1 MPETDNRTKQSVLPD
16 VRGSKLNIHRMGE
29 GEPLLFLH
37 GAQGLSGNEPGLD
50 ALASHFDV
58 IAPDH
63 PGFGRSEDSE
73 LVDDVRDLAL
83 FYLDLL
89 DELALEQVHVVG
101 HCIGGWVALEMA
113 VASSGRFNS
122 LVLVNSAGIRLKGVP
137 RGDMFLSSE
146 DDLLKLLFAHDGAE
160 WLKRWRATPELE
172 EIYDRNRAAAAK
184 LSWSPRLCNPKLDR
198 WLHRIDVPTHIIHQR
213 GVFRGAEAGMVG
225 GNDIE
230 TAGERG
236 EPRLSSIESLGAM
249 QKQQRLALAH
259 AMDIELAAPHGEEPV
274 LLRPVIGF
282 GHGSR

>member
-1 MPETDNRTKQSVLPD
+1 MSETDNGTKQNGLRN
-16 VRGSKLNIHRMGE
+16 VRGSKLNIHRVGE

-37 GAQGLSGNEPGLD
+37 GAQGLDGSEPGLD
-50 ALASHFDV
+50 ALAGHFDV

-83 FYLDLL
+83 FHLDLL

-113 VASSGRFNS
+113 VVSSGRFNS
-122 LVLVNSAGIRLKGVP
+122 LVLVNSAGIRVKGVP

-146 DDLLKLLFAHDGAE
+146 DDLLKLLFARDGTE

-172 EIYDRNRAAAAK
+172 DIYERNRAAAAK

-198 WLHRIDVPTHIIHQR
+198 WLHRIAVPTHIIWGEDNRLLPPAYAKALH
-213 GVFRGAEAGMVG
+213 GLIAGSSVRIVPG
-225 GNDIE
+225 CAHLLPIE
-230 TAGERG
+230 QPQIFAQEI
-236 EPRLSSIESLGAM
+236 SSFIRRVAS
-249 QKQQRLALAH
+249 
-259 AMDIELAAPHGEEPV
+259 
-274 LLRPVIGF
+274 
-282 GHGSR
+282 

>member
-1 MPETDNRTKQSVLPD
+1 MSETDNRSKQNGLLD

-37 GAQGLSGNEPGLD
+37 GAQGLDGTEP
-50 ALASHFDV
+50 ALAGLARHFDV

-89 DELALEQVHVVG
+89 DALALKHVHVVG
-101 HCIGGWVALEMA
+101 QCIGGWVALEMA
-113 VASSGRFNS
+113 VTSSARFKS

-146 DDLLKLLFAHDGAE
+146 DDLLKLLFARDGAE
-160 WLKRWRATPELE
+160 WLKRWRATPQLE
-172 EIYDRNRAAAAK
+172 DIYDRNRAAAAK

-198 WLHRIDVPTHIIHQR
+198 WLHRIDVPTHIIWGEENRLIPPAYAQALNELIAGSSVSIVPGCAHLLHIEQPQIFAED
-213 GVFRGAEAGMVG
+213 VFRFIRRVA
-225 GNDIE
+225 
-230 TAGERG
+230 
-236 EPRLSSIESLGAM
+236 S
-249 QKQQRLALAH
+249 
-259 AMDIELAAPHGEEPV
+259 
-274 LLRPVIGF
+274 
-282 GHGSR
+282 